1 MALPK
6 SHSQSVLPNPRLLV
20 LETIEQFEDR
30 FLLTVRVQQVP
41 LCPECGRASESRHSH
56 YVRRL
61 QDLPWQGLSV
71 QIHLRVRR
79 FRCRNPTVSGE
90 CSPNESRESRLISGK
105 RAGSPRLYGWSVT
118 WRAAYPAP
126 GSWRL
131 AILTSDDTVL
141 RRVKVPS
148 SATLSSNPP
157 DVLGVDD
164 WAWRKGHTYGTILV
178 DLEQHCVVDLLP
190 CRSAES
196 FEAWLK

>member
-79 FRCRNPTVSGE
+79 FRWRDPDCQRRAFTERREGVPHYLRQTSRIDGTV
-90 CSPNESRESRLISGK
+90 RLG
-105 RAGSPRLYGWSVT
+105 G
-118 WRAAYPAP
+118 
-126 GSWRL
+126 
-131 AILTSDDTVL
+131 
-141 RRVKVPS
+141 
-148 SATLSSNPP
+148 
-157 DVLGVDD
+157 DV
-164 WAWRKGHTYGTILV
+164 
-178 DLEQHCVVDLLP
+178 
-190 CRSAES
+190 
-196 FEAWLK
+196 